1 MNHLASYIRCIHNQP
16 SHLAI
21 SHQTSQQDCYLDGGI
36 EITEQQSL
44 YHFENGVVIR
54 HNVEQDNALSD
65 QACQECW
72 ISYEVV
78 EQGEQRVR
86 PASKTFY
93 NVCQQSFWLKMQAR
107 AEI

>member
-1 MNHLASYIRCIHNQP
+1 MNNLSSYIHCIQNQASTLSICQQSTEHN
-16 SHLAI
+16 S
-21 SHQTSQQDCYLDGGI
+21 YLDDGI
-36 EITEQQSL
+36 EITELQSL

-93 NVCQQSFWLKMQAR
+93 NACQQNFWLKMQAR
-107 AEI
+107 AAM